1 MDDSVFRPTQ
11 EFSTVM
17 FNLFLRREK
26 ATRYLLGGVM
36 VILAASMLTYLTQT
50 GLTSA
55 DTSTTLAQVGPTQVT
70 MQEVQTMVDRG
81 IRTGQISPNTLDLM
95 LPTFVEQIL
104 QQRAAIYA
112 FGEQGLKVS
121 DEEVLAGI
129 MTIYPQF
136 FQNGKLTQKDQ
147 LEAQLSASGLTLA
160 DAVDGMREQLMM
172 KKLQNMV
179 YSTVVVTPQ
188 EVDDYIL
195 KKHQKAKISYVAFPA
210 AKFREEIKPTPEDI
224 RKFYDANKA
233 AFTAPAKRS
242 FDVLVVDQLRVERTV
257 TVSDQQLRAAYSASM
272 DNFRT
277 PERAKVRHVLLMTQ
291 GKSDADKKAALTKAQ
306 SILKQLR
313 GGADFAEI
321 AKKNS
326 EDPGTAP
333 KGGDLGYIVRGQTV
347 PEFEKTAFSAK
358 LNDISDIVTTEYGY
372 HIIQVQER
380 QPARVVPFEEVK
392 DQIAAELKKQ
402 NVGEKMQMQADQAHA
417 ALVKSPGSALDVAKQ
432 FGLELITATTASG
445 QAVPGLGVSPEID
458 GALGVMKAKDVSGL
472 LTLPSNRIAIV
483 VLNDVLAAK
492 PAEFAEV
499 QNQIREN
506 LILGGGQSR
515 ATTEAQ
521 KFAEKVRAGGD
532 LDALAKAN
540 KFDVVKSEFG
550 PSDSVEGL
558 GLAST
563 LLEAFTRPVGT
574 VLGPG
579 TIQGRDVVYQVTG
592 HVVPDIKDYANE
604 RQTELDGLKK
614 QRAKDQYDLMM
625 DSIMAQLR
633 ADKKVTINQD
643 NLKKLAASYRQNR

>member
-1 MDDSVFRPTQ
+1 
-11 EFSTVM
+11 M

-55 DTSTTLAQVGPTQVT
+55 DGSATLAQVGPNQVT

-81 IRTGQISPNTLDLM
+81 IRAGQISPNTLDLM
-95 LPTFVEQIL
+95 LPTFVDQLL

-112 FGEQGLKVS
+112 FGELGLKVS

-129 MTIYPQF
+129 MSIYPQF
-136 FQNGKLTQKDQ
+136 FTNGKLTQKDQ
-147 LEAQLSASGLTLA
+147 LEQQLGASGLTLA
-160 DAVDGMREQLMM
+160 EAVDGMREQLLM

-210 AKFREEIKPTPEDI
+210 AKFREDVKPTPEQV
-224 RKFYDANKA
+224 RQFYDANKA
-233 AFTAPAKRS
+233 SFSAPAKRS
-242 FDVLVVDQLRVERTV
+242 FQVVVVDQLRVEKTI
-257 TVSDQQLRAAYSASM
+257 TVSDAQLHAAYSASM

-277 PERAKVRHVLLMTQ
+277 PERAKVRHILLMTQ

-306 SILKQLR
+306 GILKQLR
-313 GGADFAEI
+313 GGADFADI

-358 LNDISDIVTTEYGY
+358 INDISDIVTTEYGY

-392 DQIAAELKKQ
+392 DKIAEELKKQ
-402 NVGEKMQMQADQAHA
+402 NVGEKMQMLADQAHA
-417 ALVKSPGSALDVAKQ
+417 ALVKSPGSALEVAKQ

-445 QAVPGLGVSPEID
+445 QPIPDLGVSPEID
-458 GALGVMKAKDVSGL
+458 GALSVMKPKEASGI
-472 LTLPSNRIAIV
+472 LTLPSNRLAIV
-483 VLNDVLAAK
+483 VLNELIPSK
-492 PAEFAEV
+492 PAEFSEV
-499 QNQIREN
+499 QNQIRDT
-506 LILGGGQSR
+506 LILRDAQGR
-515 ATTEAQ
+515 ATAEAQ
-521 KFAEKVRAGGD
+521 KFSEKLRAGAD
-532 LDALAKAN
+532 FDTLAKAD

-550 PSDSVEGL
+550 PNDSVEGL
-558 GLAST
+558 GPANNLI
-563 LLEAFTRPVGT
+563 EAFTRPVGT

-579 TIQGRDVVYQVTG
+579 AISGRDVVYQVTG
-592 HVVPDIKDYANE
+592 HIAPDIKDYANE
-604 RQTELDGLKK
+604 RQTELDQLKK
-614 QRAKDQYDLMM
+614 DRAKDQYDLMM

-633 ADKKVTINQD
+633 ADKKVVVNQD